1 MKVRIGQ
8 RRIRF
13 SLTGNG
19 FRYDDVEEA
28 MNEIDLAVS
37 SIFGIPESSLTRYY
51 YYYRISSEP
60 FCYLELYFEMDVGLW
75 KGRKCMGVLNQDHE
89 VLAQDI
95 IKRINRDVFID
106 IAPDVYSR
114 QDYLL
119 IMVLC
124 VLVGVLSLSTIAAL
138 YVLFRKVMKERR
150 ENLLLMC

>member
-8 RRIRF
+8 RKIRF

-28 MNEIDLAVS
+28 MNEIDVAIS
-37 SIFGIPESSLTRYY
+37 SIFGIPHSSLSRYY

-75 KGRKCMGVLNQDHE
+75 KGRRCMAVLHQDHE

-95 IKRINRDVFID
+95 VKRINRDVFID
-106 IAPDVYSR
+106 ITSDVYSR

-119 IMVLC
+119 IVLLC
-124 VLVGVLSLSTIAAL
+124 VLVGVLALSTMAAL
-138 YVLFRKVMKERR
+138 YVLFRKVIKERK
-150 ENLLLMC
+150 ENLLLMS